1 MYRFSIISEIW
12 WFHGQKSKSA
22 FFRRL
27 YPPQSPLKPSQVCGV
42 MYGTNFLVSKNLEA
56 LGYPM
61 VKTHDTMIIRLYCF
75 GPIPACDERTDGQ
88 TDISFGSIPA
98 CDGRTDG
105 RTDDHAA
112 HSLVAHMQSRCA
124 TKMTIWCR
132 QFCSIKTKKLPTEN

>member
-1 MYRFSIISEIW
+1 M
-12 WFHGQKSKSA
+12 
-22 FFRRL
+22 
-27 YPPQSPLKPSQVCGV
+27 KPSQVCGV

-61 VKTHDTMIIRLYCF
+61 VKTHDTMIIRLYSF

-105 RTDDHAA
+105 RTDGQTTMLLIA
-112 HSLVAHMQSRCA
+112 
-124 TKMTIWCR
+124 
-132 QFCSIKTKKLPTEN
+132 